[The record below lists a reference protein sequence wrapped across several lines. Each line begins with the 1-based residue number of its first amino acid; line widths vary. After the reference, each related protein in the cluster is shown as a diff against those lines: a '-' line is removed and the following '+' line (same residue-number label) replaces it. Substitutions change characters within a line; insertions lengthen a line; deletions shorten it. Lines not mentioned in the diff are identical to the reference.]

1 MLLEKLCLTVCA
13 VAICLMMA
21 VGTAD
26 IVLGN
31 VFGWYLSFKVDL
43 SETLLAA
50 SIFLAWPLVQRKRAH
65 IAVDL
70 FTSRT
75 PPWFGRVG
83 RVLSAACG
91 LLLFG
96 LMAWGAW
103 QLAAK
108 SVSIMEVSPDT
119 SAYPIWPWK
128 VACAVGVS
136 LTVLV
141 LVAQLAGSVRELF
154 AGREPSNTAADA
166 EGGR

>member
-1 MLLEKLCLTVCA
+1 MRLEKFCMMVCA
-13 VAICLMMA
+13 VAICLMMV

-26 IVLGN
+26 IVFGN
-31 VFGWYLSFKVDL
+31 LFGWYLSFKVDL

-50 SIFLAWPLVQRKRAH
+50 SIFLAWPLVQRERAH

-70 FTSRT
+70 FTSRS
-75 PPWFGRVG
+75 PSWFVRVG
-83 RVLSAACG
+83 RVLAGVCG

-96 LMAWGAW
+96 LIAWGAW
-103 QLAAK
+103 QLAAN

-128 VACAVGVS
+128 IACAVGVS

-141 LVAQLAGSVRELF
+141 LAVQLVRGVFELLAGRDR
-154 AGREPSNTAADA
+154 AN
-166 EGGR
+166 EGPEGEGER